1 MSDNIFNPHNRGDI
15 ISITH
20 ASEYRRRSFINVNK
34 ETIMSIQTRKVR
46 SWLYIAFTA
55 ISVGLTQTAI
65 AAESGPSQDWL
76 EALYTQRIKANN
88 GSLVQ
93 YYGKEGATK
102 LHGLKKISC
111 QNVTDKGSTQSC
123 LVMVDITSFGLGR
136 HKLND
141 RIVVR
146 QTSGGSW
153 MLISDV
159 LN

>member
-15 ISITH
+15 INTSH
-20 ASEYRRRSFINVNK
+20 ASEYRRRSFINVIK

-55 ISVGLTQTAI
+55 LCLGPTQSVL

-76 EALYTQRIKANN
+76 EALYNQRIEANN
-88 GSLVQ
+88 STLVQ

-102 LHGLKKISC
+102 LHSLKKVSC
-111 QNVTDKGSTQSC
+111 QNVTDKGPTQSC
-123 LVMVDITSFGLGR
+123 VVMVDITSFGLGR

-141 RIVVR
+141 QIVVR

-153 MLISDV
+153 SLISDV